1 MLSTSLIFLVGIS
14 KTKLPTVIEFVMIIM
29 ISTTLHALSKT
40 LSPMFLDCIINTIM
54 LTKLNIPQIA
64 ITVLAVAVA

>member
-1 MLSTSLIFLVGIS
+1 M
-14 KTKLPTVIEFVMIIM
+14 MII

-40 LSPMFLDCIINTIM
+40 LNPMFLDYIINTIM
-54 LTKLNIPQIA
+54 LTKLNIPQMA